1 MKKINIDIPQWS
13 QGVIAIALLGGIV
26 LIAYKINKKIK
37 DTKDSKNENL
47 TIDLSDDIYKS
58 LLNQGKKLSFSKES
72 YSILANDIETKL
84 GGCETKITEQKVVGQ
99 IKDLIKSKIDWYFL
113 VKTFGL
119 RKIEDC
125 GFGETLYALPELL
138 KDQLDTGDW
147 TGLTDST
154 FVELSNYLSK
164 IGVKI

>member
-1 MKKINIDIPQWS
+1 MKKININIPAWS
-13 QGVIAIALLGGIV
+13 QGVIAIALVGGIA

-37 DTKDSKNENL
+37 DAKDSKDENL
-47 TIDLSDDIYKS
+47 TIDLSDDIYKN
-58 LLNQGKKLSFSKES
+58 LLNEGKKLSYSKES

-84 GGCETKITEQKVVGQ
+84 NGCESKITEQKVVGQ

-125 GFGETLYALPELL
+125 GYGETLYALPELL

-154 FVELSNYLSK
+154 FVELSNYLLK